1 MKNLTTIFYMG
12 FILVLGIFMIVEIES
27 YTPNLYVRKCFHF
40 LAFILFLIPIVNSL
54 NEPPV
59 LLVLAFNLVTLAL
72 IALELFRF
80 NEMLP

>member
-1 MKNLTTIFYMG
+1 
-12 FILVLGIFMIVEIES
+12 
-27 YTPNLYVRKCFHF
+27 
-40 LAFILFLIPIVNSL
+40 LFLIPIVNSL

-72 IALELFRF
+72 IALELFRY